1 MLKKTGY
8 ILMAVLLL
16 FATSGITIYRHY
28 CGNALVKATVSFAPT
43 QCCKIP
49 CPRCHNETIKLK
61 ISDQFSAS
69 YTNHV
74 FSKEIKDL
82 SAFPSFPQCIIAS
95 LVNLPI
101 SHIQSF
107 KVKPLFAFSFLAGN
121 PEARLQVFLL

>member
-8 ILMAVLLL
+8 IIMAVLLL

-28 CGNALVKATVSFAPT
+28 CGNTLVKASVSFAPV

-69 YTNHV
+69 YTNHT
-74 FSKEIKDL
+74 FRKEIKEL
-82 SAFPSFPQCIIAS
+82 FIFPSAPQFIIAS
-95 LVNLPI
+95 LTNLPP
-101 SHIQSF
+101 SHSQSF
-107 KVKPLFAFSFLAGN
+107 KVKPFFAFSFLAGT

>member
-1 MLKKTGY
+1 MLKKIGY
-8 ILMAVLLL
+8 IIMAVLLL

-28 CGNALVKATVSFAPT
+28 CGNTLMKTAVSFAPK

-69 YTNHV
+69 YTNHT

-82 SAFPSFPQCIIAS
+82 FTFSSFPQFIIAS
-95 LVNLPI
+95 LTNLTP
-101 SHIQSF
+101 SHSQSF
-107 KVKPLFAFSFLAGN
+107 KVKPLFANPFLAGN

>member
-8 ILMAVLLL
+8 IIMAVLLL

-28 CGNALVKATVSFAPT
+28 CGNALVKTTVSLASA

-49 CPRCHNETIKLK
+49 CPLCHNETIKLK

-69 YTNHV
+69 FTNDT
-74 FSKEIKDL
+74 FSNEVKDIL
-82 SAFPSFPQCIIAS
+82 TFPSLPQFIIAS
-95 LVNLPI
+95 LTNLPL
-101 SHIQSF
+101 SQSQSF
-107 KVKPLFAFSFLAGN
+107 KVKPLFAGYFLAGN